1 MKYYYY
7 IIIINK
13 NKMSQDTETNTI
25 NGLDTT
31 IINDR
36 FIKYI
41 KEKKYTELGQLTIPI
56 IFNSENKIIK
66 KIAYNF
72 NILLLYAVN
81 QSNLPTLLFLS
92 EAIEHVI
99 EYFTNELIQLL
110 NNKINIQTAE
120 NDVIYLFLDDI
131 IRILK
136 EQVLYKNNL
145 ENIKEY
151 LLKI

>member
-1 MKYYYY
+1 
-7 IIIINK
+7 
-13 NKMSQDTETNTI
+13 MSQNTESN
-25 NGLDTT
+25 T

-36 FIKYI
+36 SLKYI
-41 KEKKYTELGQLTIPI
+41 KEKKYAELAQLTVPI

-99 EYFTNELIQLL
+99 EYFTNDLIQLL
-110 NNKINIQTAE
+110 NNTINIETME
-120 NDVIYLFLDDI
+120 NDINYLFLGDVV
-131 IRILK
+131 RILK

-145 ENIKEY
+145 ENIKDY
-151 LLKI
+151 LIKI

>member
-1 MKYYYY
+1 
-7 IIIINK
+7 
-13 NKMSQDTETNTI
+13 MSQDTESNTI
-25 NGLDTT
+25 DVLDTT

-41 KEKKYTELGQLTIPI
+41 KEKKYTELAQLTVPI
-56 IFNSENKIIK
+56 IFNSEIKIIK

-72 NILLLYAVN
+72 NTVLLYAVN

-110 NNKINIQTAE
+110 NNTINFQTVE
-120 NDVIYLFLDDI
+120 NDTHYLFLDDVV
-131 IRILK
+131 RILK

>member
-1 MKYYYY
+1 
-7 IIIINK
+7 
-13 NKMSQDTETNTI
+13 MSQDTETNTI
-25 NGLDTT
+25 NGLDNTT
-31 IINDR
+31 IISDK

-41 KEKKYTELGQLTIPI
+41 KEKKYTELGQLTVPI
-56 IFNSENKIIK
+56 IFNTENKIIK

-81 QSNLPTLLFLS
+81 KSNLPALLFLS

-99 EYFTNELIQLL
+99 EYFTDDLIQLL
-110 NNKINIQTAE
+110 NNTINIQTAE
-120 NDVIYLFLDDI
+120 NDIHYLFLDDVI
-131 IRILK
+131 KILK

>member
-1 MKYYYY
+1 
-7 IIIINK
+7 
-13 NKMSQDTETNTI
+13 MSQDTKSNTI
-25 NGLDTT
+25 NGLDT

-36 FIKYI
+36 FINYI
-41 KEKKYTELGQLTIPI
+41 KEKKYTELAQLTVPI
-56 IFNSENKIIK
+56 ISNSKNKIIK
-66 KIAYNF
+66 NIAYNF

-110 NNKINIQTAE
+110 NNTINIETVE
-120 NDVIYLFLDDI
+120 NDINYLFLGDV

-145 ENIKEY
+145 EDIKDY
-151 LLKI
+151 FLKL

>member
-1 MKYYYY
+1 
-7 IIIINK
+7 
-13 NKMSQDTETNTI
+13 MSQDTETNTI
-25 NGLDTT
+25 
-31 IINDR
+31 ISDR
-36 FIKYI
+36 FINYI
-41 KEKKYTELGQLTIPI
+41 KEKKYTELAQLTVPI
-56 IFNSENKIIK
+56 IFNTENKIIK

-81 QSNLPTLLFLS
+81 KSNLPALLFLS

-99 EYFTNELIQLL
+99 EYFTNDLIQLL
-110 NNKINIQTAE
+110 NNTINILTAE
-120 NDVIYLFLDDI
+120 NDIHYLFLDDVI
-131 IRILK
+131 KILK

>member
-1 MKYYYY
+1 MKYYYH

-25 NGLDTT
+25 ISDK
-31 IINDR
+31 

-41 KEKKYTELGQLTIPI
+41 KEKKYTELGQLTVPI
-56 IFNSENKIIK
+56 IFNTENKIIK

-81 QSNLPTLLFLS
+81 KSNLPALLFLS

-99 EYFTNELIQLL
+99 EYFTNDLIQLL
-110 NNKINIQTAE
+110 NNTINIQTAE
-120 NDVIYLFLDDI
+120 NDIHYLFLDDV

>member
-1 MKYYYY
+1 
-7 IIIINK
+7 
-13 NKMSQDTETNTI
+13 MSQDTETN
-25 NGLDTT
+25 T

-41 KEKKYTELGQLTIPI
+41 KEKKYKELGQLTVPI
-56 IFNSENKIIK
+56 ILNSNNKIIK
-66 KIAYNF
+66 NIAYNF

-110 NNKINIQTAE
+110 NNTINFQTVE
-120 NDVIYLFLDDI
+120 NDTNYLFLGDI
-131 IRILK
+131 VRILK

-145 ENIKEY
+145 ENIKNY
-151 LLKI
+151 LLNI

>member
-1 MKYYYY
+1 
-7 IIIINK
+7 
-13 NKMSQDTETNTI
+13 MSQDTETNTI
-25 NGLDTT
+25 NEFDTT
-31 IINDR
+31 INDR
-36 FIKYI
+36 FLKYI
-41 KEKKYTELGQLTIPI
+41 KEKKYKELGQLTVPI
-56 IFNSENKIIK
+56 ILNSNNKIIK
-66 KIAYNF
+66 NIAYNF

-110 NNKINIQTAE
+110 NNTINFQTVE
-120 NDVIYLFLDDI
+120 NETNYLFLGDI
-131 IRILK
+131 VRILK

-145 ENIKEY
+145 ENIKNY